1 MCDLYNHDYS
11 PLGCAVCG
19 REICWSCSGDYRQG
33 SDGEAIAVCSTCRM
47 TRPAEVDQAGCVSW
61 PVSSFPDDASRLV
74 AGLTAG
80 A

>member
-1 MCDLYNHDYS
+1 MCDRYNHDYS

-19 REICWSCSGDYRQG
+19 REICWSCAGDYRQRT
-33 SDGEAIAVCSTCRM
+33 DGENIAVCSTCRI
-47 TRPAEVDQAGCVSW
+47 TRPVEVEQAGCVSR
-61 PVSSFPDDASRLV
+61 PVSPDDARII